1 MAKAFLNENETL
13 DTVFKFATG
22 MMNAVSPR
30 RTSGGVPKYSY
41 SSLAKAASSLI
52 AVFPVLVSRT
62 ISAKSAQKI
71 SKFIEQKACHLFILA
86 LQQANISDAKSGVEY
101 LRNFHQNLDVGSS
114 GVDEVI
120 KTMQTWIDAYGSGFS
135 ESVASYMRHDAA
147 PVNYEAIFEADD
159 IEISAQDINKILKL
173 MHENEN
179 IQVYD
184 TQLNSR
190 SINDFMIKESGSEK
204 YKIDVKP
211 YTESDSFNLNEYM
224 VLNEADPVLDKWRD
238 ADATLKYAMAAAK
251 KAEIKRKDKESRSK
265 RILDIQMAKAKK
277 KALKDRNEIL
287 KQAHDKLIQNDKD
300 TKKEKNEILRKSEE
314 EKLQRQRNR
323 DLLKDT
329 EDLLGTGV
337 QIYKDIKKERDEK
350 WEKQKQEKIDLANKH
365 AKFSSGNTVS
375 VFKDQDIKK
384 MNDAVPSLLVVRFYQ
399 STTATVA
406 TEFIIGVK
414 SKMIPITTTE
424 VLRRIM
430 NDNKDGKKFLNF
442 MRAVT
447 GELKASEFLL
457 GISRIKDD
465 VLSYQTKGAY
475 GKIWNLLK
483 NRADAARE
491 QVKYKRQ
498 NDFSA
503 ITTVLISQADADEL
517 FREENFDIS
526 SPGNALHFMDSYNLM
541 AFGIVDDAL
550 EVFKIMFDDGS
561 KSFEEISY
569 TMLERET
576 KEGETYK
583 KLINLIATSK

>member
-22 MMNAVSPR
+22 MMDAVSPR

-147 PVNYEAIFEADD
+147 PVDYNAIFEADD

-224 VLNEADPVLDKWRD
+224 ILNEKKNPKPKPKPNPNVDKI
-238 ADATLKYAMAAAK
+238 AK
-251 KAEIKRKDKESRSK
+251 QISKELGKAQREYLERKE
-265 RILDIQMAKAKK
+265 
-277 KALKDRNEIL
+277 
-287 KQAHDKLIQNDKD
+287 
-300 TKKEKNEILRKSEE
+300 KKEDQERKERKEQKQETDRRKNRRETVGSMLSNIKHGI
-314 EKLQRQRNR
+314 
-323 DLLKDT
+323 D
-329 EDLLGTGV
+329 
-337 QIYKDIKKERDEK
+337 IYKDIKNDQERK
-350 WEKQKQEKIDLANKH
+350 WEKQKQEKIDWANKH

-375 VFKDQDIKK
+375 GFRDQNIKK

-442 MRAVT
+442 MRAIT